1 MKKLLPVILLFL
13 SVTVYSQNADIR
25 ILSEI
30 NLNRNRDLDKT
41 FRAVSNTA
49 APVAF
54 GTPVVMFA
62 VSFINDDSL
71 MRKNSLYIGA
81 SVLSSAIITSIL
93 KYSVGRPRPYI
104 TYPYIEKAGDG
115 GSPAFPSGHTSVAFA
130 FATSVSIACPKWYII
145 VPSYVWAG
153 AVAYSRMDLGV
164 HYPSDVIAGALIGA
178 GSAYLCYRGQK
189 WLDRKRIYRH

>member
-1 MKKLLPVILLFL
+1 MKKLLPVILLLL
-13 SVTVYSQNADIR
+13 SATVYSQNADIR

-62 VSFINDDSL
+62 VSLINDDSL

-115 GSPAFPSGHTSVAFA
+115 GSPAFPSGHTSVVCF
-130 FATSVSIACPKWYII
+130 SNLRQYCLSQMVYNCSILCMGRCCGLFEDGPRC
-145 VPSYVWAG
+145 SL
-153 AVAYSRMDLGV
+153 S
-164 HYPSDVIAGALIGA
+164 PSDVIAGALIKGRI
-178 GSAYLCYRGQK
+178 SISMLRGQK
-189 WLDRKRIYRH
+189 WLDRKRLYRH